1 MALELILREGNS
13 ELTYNDLDSNFKKIK
28 AAVDPLVAQ
37 TPATGSVTS
46 FSSGDGGVL
55 FTTSVATATSTP
67 ALTFS
72 LTSQTANFIFA
83 APSGGNGS
91 PTFRSLVVADLPK
104 ITIAKGGTNLS
115 SIINTNTVLTNF
127 GGNYVGKTLTS
138 YDNKI
143 TVDLTDPSNFIFRLV
158 EGNINMTNIATGV
171 LGRAYGGT
179 GLDLSAAANGKLL
192 IGTGSGM
199 ALANLTA
206 GTGIT
211 ITSPTAGNITIS
223 RNASDI
229 TPISLGGT
237 NNNTFTANG
246 VLYYDATAGKIINNN
261 IFNYIGDTTV
271 GFNYSTVNISS
282 SSVLYNNFSI
292 TNGSAAGTAT
302 AGYFLNNNLSKGLSI
317 QTLSSA
323 FTPASGVVYDKA
335 RDIISSNN
343 TVSGGGGL
351 YIWEAVDGLPI
362 TFCFGA
368 TEATA
373 QPIAL
378 WTGLNNDPYSIGLGF
393 ESLKSSTTGY
403 RNTAIGYRAL
413 KALTTGY
420 ENVIVG
426 DSSSA
431 LVITT
436 GYRNSIF
443 GASSGVALVGGY
455 NNTILG
461 FGAGGSLTSAHD
473 NVIIGTGVSPTN
485 LVTGSY
491 NVLIGTGA
499 NLGSDVSNTIVLST
513 DIGERARCLSTG
525 AWGFGT
531 AAPNSSFQ
539 TVGSVSYSI
548 RNYTPPIGS
557 GGYGTTALS
566 NTDFYLN
573 VTNVGA
579 DGSVTVTLPQ
589 ASTCQ
594 GRTYILSNATTA
606 NHYLTLNP
614 YSGDT
619 LYGVGGS
626 VSTLNVNYRTSI
638 RVYSDGN
645 NQWIVR

>member
-28 AAVDPLVAQ
+28 AAVDPLIAA

-115 SIINTNTVLTNF
+115 SIINANTVLTNF

-179 GLDLSAAANGKLL
+179 GLDLSAADNGKLL

-211 ITSPTAGNITIS
+211 ITSPTSGNITIS
-223 RNASDI
+223 RNTSDV

-261 IFNYIGDTTV
+261 IFSYIGDTTV

-302 AGYFLNNNLSKGLSI
+302 AGYFLNNNLGKGLHT

-323 FTPASGVVYDKA
+323 FAPPSGVVYDKA

-343 TVSGGGGL
+343 TVSGSGGL

-378 WTGLNNDPYSIGLGF
+378 WTGLNNDPYSVGLGF

-413 KALTTGY
+413 KGLTTGY
-420 ENVIVG
+420 ENVVVG

-443 GASSGVALVGGY
+443 GASSGVALVDGY

-473 NVIIGTGVSPTN
+473 NIIIGTGVSPTN

-513 DIGERARCLSTG
+513 YLGERARCLSTG

-531 AAPNSSFQ
+531 TAPNSSFQ
-539 TVGSVSYSI
+539 TVGSVSYSV
-548 RNYTPPIGS
+548 RNYTTS
-557 GGYGTTALS
+557 SGTTALS
-566 NTDFYLN
+566 STDFYLN
-573 VTNVGA
+573 VTNVGS
-579 DGSVTVTLPQ
+579 DGSVTVTLPL

-594 GRTYILSNATTA
+594 GRTYILSNVTTA
-606 NHYLTLNP
+606 NHYLILTP

-619 LYGVGGS
+619 IYGTSGT
-626 VSTLNVNYRTSI
+626 VSTLNINYRTSI
-638 RVYSDGN
+638 RIYSDGGT
-645 NQWIVR
+645 QWIVRQ